1 MPGTF
6 TRIENNTFVP
16 PKFRCMQVG
25 VSWEPRL
32 DSPFYI
38 NGERDDIVLK
48 CQHQCKGTMGCAHFT
63 LLFPNTCHLAG
74 EDAVPIPA
82 ASATM
87 SGPPDSNCHK
97 QTVVGHTFMKKS
109 AVLPEHLADVGST
122 RGKFVVAIALVS
134 FAVVAAAIKS
144 WRQYQQGHWA
154 TLLRDFSP
162 IHQRQQGYGGTLLQ
176 DSSPIAGNIAS
187 ADLGLE

>member
-48 CQHQCKGTMGCAHFT
+48 CQHQCKGTMGCEHFT

-74 EDAVPIPA
+74 KSAVPLPA

-87 SGPPDSNCHK
+87 SGPPESNCHE
-97 QTVVGHTFMKKS
+97 QGAIGHTFMKKS
-109 AVLPEHLADVGST
+109 AVLPEHLTEGST
-122 RGKFVVAIALVS
+122 RGCFLAAIALVTS
-134 FAVVAAAIKS
+134 AVVAVAGTS
-144 WRQYQQGHWA
+144 WRRHRQGHRGA
-154 TLLRDFSP
+154 FLRDFS
-162 IHQRQQGYGGTLLQ
+162 LLAE
-176 DSSPIAGNIAS
+176 SSPIGGNHRS
-187 ADLGLE
+187 AKFPSGEDPEPE